1 MRHGPWPGTW
11 KVVCDVCGFQF
22 HSGVIKK
29 RWDGLMVCD
38 KDYELD
44 HPQKFIR
51 VREDSQ
57 TVPFVRTE
65 PDDVFVHICTLYG
78 ASGEADRAT
87 ADCARADIDL
97 NLPS

>member
-29 RWDGLMVCD
+29 RWDGLMVCH

-51 VREDSQ
+51 VRAESGS
-57 TVPFVRTE
+57 PSFVRPE
-65 PDDVFVHICTLYG
+65 PEPIYINYCNLEESQAIAG
-78 ASGEADRAT
+78 LGIAG
-87 ADCARADIDL
+87 CARAGYNA
-97 NLPS
+97 NLPR